1 MKRRRR
7 QALETLDQI
16 LDAADLD
23 TVRVS
28 NVVHAFLARV
38 FCVTG
43 D

>member
-1 MKRRRR
+1 MKRTRR
-7 QALETLDQI
+7 QALETRDQI

-28 NVVHAFLARV
+28 SVVHAFLGRV